1 MMDIDKA
8 KEVIDKMYAEKRKR
22 MFELEVLDKNILH
35 AENRLMSMCPH
46 ENVTGKLIKWCHDCG
61 HAELFWSFPKRG
73 GKRHVR

>member
-73 GKRHVR
+73 GKKNAR

>member
-1 MMDIDKA
+1 MDIDKA